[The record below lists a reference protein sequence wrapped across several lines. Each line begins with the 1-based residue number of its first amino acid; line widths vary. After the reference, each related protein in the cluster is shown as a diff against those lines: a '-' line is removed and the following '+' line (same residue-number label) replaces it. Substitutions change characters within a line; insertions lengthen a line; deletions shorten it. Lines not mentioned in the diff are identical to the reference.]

1 MFLKNTFSVNKFE
14 VLFFKITDSF
24 VFLSRSEA
32 NRMLTC
38 WRLVF
43 QQKLFYG
50 SLDAISCNRH
60 LLFPYLER
68 GA

>member
-1 MFLKNTFSVNKFE
+1 MFLKNTFSLNKFE

-50 SLDAISCNRH
+50 SPEAISSNRR
-60 LLFPYLER
+60 LLFPYLGR

>member
-1 MFLKNTFSVNKFE
+1 MFLKNTSSLNKFE
-14 VLFFKITDSF
+14 VLFFRITDSF

-50 SLDAISCNRH
+50 SLEAISSNRR
-60 LLFPYLER
+60 LLFPYLGR